1 MINKHNY
8 PWIVL
13 FVATFAQATT
23 SFIPQGMGSLAPFL
37 VESFKLSNAQI
48 GIIGVSVNAGM
59 MLTAILAGKVVDL
72 RGEKVVLVGGGVLTG
87 LGALLASRSGS
98 FGWLVVLLFFTGL
111 WASSSTPA
119 GGKAVMTW
127 FPYNK
132 RGFVL
137 GIRQTG
143 IPIGGL
149 VAALTLPIIAS
160 KYGWQWAMVG
170 MGIVAIIG
178 SVVCQIILNDNFEKQ
193 DTIVNTIQRSGDKWA
208 VLHNKDVWLVSLTA
222 ITYVSAQATLVT
234 HLVVFLHIYLG
245 KSIVTASFLMAL
257 AQLVGASARI
267 VLGILSDTVF
277 HGFRKPVLVITGT
290 FSALMSLAMIFI
302 NSSTPLWVIGIIIG
316 LFGFS
321 AIGWNGIYAAF
332 MAELVGKE
340 QAGTALGLGLSLVQ
354 IGVLVSPP
362 TFGLIVDYSGNYTMS
377 WVCLSLLVGAGVLVL
392 SLVHEAKK
400 S

>member
-13 FVATFAQATT
+13 FIVTFAQATT

-37 VESFKLSNAQI
+37 VESFSLTNAQI
-48 GIIGVSVNAGM
+48 GIVGVSVNAGM

-72 RGEKVVLVGGGVLTG
+72 RGEKVVLVGGGLLTG

-98 FGWLVVLLFFTGL
+98 IGWLVFSLFFTGL
-111 WASSSTPA
+111 WASTSTPA

-149 VAALTLPIIAS
+149 VAALTLPIIAL
-160 KYGWQWAMVG
+160 KYGWQWAMVA
-170 MGIVAIIG
+170 MGIVALIG
-178 SVVCQIILNDNFEKQ
+178 ALVCQIFLRENFVKPGKPV
-193 DTIVNTIQRSGDKWA
+193 DSARGSGEKWA
-208 VLHNKDVWLVSLTA
+208 VLRNKDVWLVSLTA

-234 HLVVFLHIYLG
+234 YLVVFLHTYLG
-245 KSIVTASFLMAL
+245 KSIVIASLLMAL
-257 AQLVGASARI
+257 AQLAGASGRI

-277 HGFRKPVLVITGT
+277 HGFRKPVLVISGIL
-290 FSALMSLAMIFI
+290 SASMSLAMIFL
-302 NSSTPLWVIGIIIG
+302 NSSTPLWVVGIIIG

-340 QAGTALGLGLSLVQ
+340 HAGTSLGLGLSLVQ

-362 TFGLIVDYSGNYTMS
+362 TFGLIVDYSGKYTIS
-377 WVCLSLLVGAGVLVL
+377 WVALSLLVCTGVLVL
-392 SLVHEAKK
+392 SLVHETNK